1 MLLIASLHPA
11 ATIARIDGRW
21 PSLLPSCSKTGG
33 ENERL
38 GAGAYH
44 GSRRRLRHSISA
56 VGPKIPSTKA
66 VKAGSFHQ
74 PTIRRQIASLALQ
87 RHYPV
92 LASIAS
98 RSFFLIGELL
108 LGNLSK
114 TVVVVGNAPHD
125 RPGFLMCHLI
135 GNRASLLC
143 TKAPM
148 LRIPETNF
156 LQGITPIN
164 GCMFRPSSAAAASS

>member
-1 MLLIASLHPA
+1 A

-21 PSLLPSCSKTGG
+21 PSLLASCSKTGG
-33 ENERL
+33 VNERL
-38 GAGAYH
+38 GAGAYR
-44 GSRRRLRHSISA
+44 GSRCRLRHSISA

-66 VKAGSFHQ
+66 VKAGPFHQ

-108 LGNLSK
+108 LGKLSE

-125 RPGFLMCHLI
+125 RPRFLVSHLI
-135 GNRASLLC
+135 GNRASFLC

-148 LRIPETNF
+148 RRVISVWHRDWWAKCSGDLLP
-156 LQGITPIN
+156 
-164 GCMFRPSSAAAASS
+164 PSPPAE